1 VNIARILYPVK
12 TLGPGNRV
20 GIWVCGCP
28 RRCRGCANPELWER
42 RPEFEITVDRLR
54 EVISGIAAGR
64 QIDGFTVS
72 GGEPMAQPEDLGALV
87 RYLGTVSEDIL
98 VYSGFEYG
106 ELMKQDSEIIRSVLT
121 SIAVLID
128 GRYVEKLNKD
138 IILRGSE
145 NQNVIILNER
155 FRAKYE
161 NYLEITRNQIQ
172 NFTTADG
179 VVSVGIHNKD
189 FKSKIRSKIRG

>member
-1 VNIARILYPVK
+1 M
-12 TLGPGNRV
+12 